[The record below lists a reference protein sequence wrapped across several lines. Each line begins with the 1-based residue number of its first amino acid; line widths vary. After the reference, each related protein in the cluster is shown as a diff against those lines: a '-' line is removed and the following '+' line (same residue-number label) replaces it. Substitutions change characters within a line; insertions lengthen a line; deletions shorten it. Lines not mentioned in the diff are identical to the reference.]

1 MSEARMMGSLAD
13 RLLSFVSTTPERD
26 ANYDIAV
33 TLLKH
38 YPQLKGMTLG
48 QIANLCYTSKASIS
62 RFCRFLGMDSFKA
75 FQAWLEQDFTMRT
88 DYSRQFCTMLHNN
101 QEMAIGSYRDTLI
114 SNIYATITPENA
126 EVIPEM
132 QKKLR
137 QGLGRAI
144 RTEQDSC
151 VVAILDERAGIG
163 GEALREHATQILR
176 SLTVAHDAREVEILL
191 VARLGNEDDAI
202 RKVAIARLLN
212 VALGLL
218 PMLKRRGKQR
228 HVEALAHE
236 QLRQEAKAR
245 VAARFVAELH
255 AHIKPMLEIVSH
267 MISAEREHS
276 HRVTT
281 NNAYCTCCGCCC
293 LGSHCRTD
301 EYTVLPAL

>member
-114 SNIYATITPENA
+114 SNIYATITPKT
-126 EVIPEM
+126 P
-132 QKKLR
+132 KSSPTL
-137 QGLGRAI
+137 
-144 RTEQDSC
+144 
-151 VVAILDERAGIG
+151 
-163 GEALREHATQILR
+163 
-176 SLTVAHDAREVEILL
+176 
-191 VARLGNEDDAI
+191 
-202 RKVAIARLLN
+202 
-212 VALGLL
+212 
-218 PMLKRRGKQR
+218 
-228 HVEALAHE
+228 
-236 QLRQEAKAR
+236 
-245 VAARFVAELH
+245 
-255 AHIKPMLEIVSH
+255 
-267 MISAEREHS
+267 
-276 HRVTT
+276 
-281 NNAYCTCCGCCC
+281 CGCCTAAARRPISPTTFC
-293 LGSHCRTD
+293 GTSAT
-301 EYTVLPAL
+301 TSKVK